1 MHKLSN
7 NYIVKLQH
15 LNLYVL
21 LAFSDSDPDPA
32 PDPDP
37 NNFFGR
43 SRIRIKTFRIRHT
56 GFNPLNR
63 RESIFQENVSLFIKI
78 KYSL

>member
-15 LNLYVL
+15 LNLLNVL

-37 NNFFGR
+37 NHYFGR
-43 SRIRIKTFRIRHT
+43 SRIRIRIKTFRIRHT
-56 GFNPLNR
+56 GKYVGTV
-63 RESIFQENVSLFIKI
+63 SIE
-78 KYSL
+78 